1 MKTAFITGASGG
13 IGLEFARLFA
23 KQQINLVLAA
33 RNKIRLKEIAE
44 DLSKN
49 KIDVLIY
56 PKDLTKPENAVEIY
70 EDLKSKNIIIDYLVN
85 NAGFGI
91 DGDYTEIPWEKE
103 LDMLNLNMIT
113 LAYFTKVF
121 ANDMKARGFGR
132 IVNIG
137 STGSFQP
144 APYMA
149 GYCATKAFVL
159 SLSEAVNYELKGSGV
174 SVTTIC
180 PGVTNTGFHDV
191 AGTNDT
197 LMARM
202 LSRANPDEVALYG
215 FNKMM
220 RGKSLGIHGFMNKIM
235 VFSIRLSSRSM
246 VTALASKLLKSKI
259 KESTL

>member
-13 IGLEFARLFA
+13 IGFEFAKLFA

-33 RNKIRLKEIAE
+33 RNETRLKEIAD

-56 PKDLTKPENAVEIY
+56 PKDLSKPENAVEIY
-70 EDLKSKNIIIDYLVN
+70 EDLKSKNIIIDFLVN

-91 DGDYTEIPWEKE
+91 DGDFTGIPWYKE

-121 ANDMKARGFGR
+121 ANDMKSRGFGK

-144 APYMA
+144 GPHMA
-149 GYCATKAFVL
+149 EYCATKAFVL

-191 AGTNDT
+191 AETNDT
-197 LMARM
+197 LMAKI

-220 RGKSLGIHGFMNKIM
+220 KGKSLGIHGFMNKVM
-235 VFSIRLSSRSM
+235 VFSVRLSSRAM
-246 VTALASKLLKSKI
+246 VVALASKLLLKTRKQN
-259 KESTL
+259 